1 MTTCVRIVVRRALAL
16 AAVLAAGC
24 VSKPP
29 LSVDSYTLDPPAPT
43 AAVDR
48 AGAVVVSMARVRV
61 APPYAGTSF
70 TYRMG
75 GHRVERD
82 PYAAFAAPPG
92 WMLTTAV
99 RGYLR
104 NADFIRDVVEPGGE
118 LPVAASI
125 EADAGALTADLAE
138 AGDATAVL
146 ALTFRVYTPA
156 AGATLEKEMFRKTY
170 TRARPLAK
178 RDADAIVEI
187 WNRELSEI
195 ADEFLADLRP
205 VLLPA
210 PTQ

>member
-1 MTTCVRIVVRRALAL
+1 MTTYVRVVVRRALAL
-16 AAVLAAGC
+16 AAVLVAGC
-24 VSKPP
+24 VSKSPI
-29 LSVDSYTLDPPAPT
+29 SVDSYTLDPPAPS

-70 TYRMG
+70 VYRMG
-75 GHRVERD
+75 GHHIERD
-82 PYAAFAAPPG
+82 PYAVFAAPPG

-118 LPVAASI
+118 IHVAASI
-125 EADAGALTADLAE
+125 EADAGELCADLAE
-138 AGDATAVL
+138 AGNATAVL

-156 AGATLEKEMFRKTY
+156 AGTTLEKDMFRKTY
-170 TRARPLAK
+170 TRTRSLAK
-178 RDADAIVEI
+178 RDAAAIAAA

-205 VLLPA
+205 VLMPA
-210 PTQ
+210 P